1 MSKATC
7 KKAEARQGKIYVG
20 KLPVDE
26 ISNQDLSDHFSQV
39 DQFLL
44 WSNSFWFVVFKFGSV
59 VEVIRPVDKLRD
71 DAPKNFC
78 FITFDKEEPAR
89 QLVFKGTT
97 SLKGHQLVV
106 SRVKSETF
114 AN

>member
-1 MSKATC
+1 M
-7 KKAEARQGKIYVG
+7 
-20 KLPVDE
+20 
-26 ISNQDLSDHFSQV
+26 
-39 DQFLL
+39 
-44 WSNSFWFVVFKFGSV
+44 
-59 VEVIRPVDKLRD
+59 IRPVDKLRE

-106 SRVKSETF
+106 SRVSINNSKREIILSG
-114 AN
+114 

>member
-1 MSKATC
+1 M
-7 KKAEARQGKIYVG
+7 
-20 KLPVDE
+20 
-26 ISNQDLSDHFSQV
+26 
-39 DQFLL
+39 
-44 WSNSFWFVVFKFGSV
+44 VFKFGSV

-97 SLKGHQLVV
+97 TLKGHQLVV
-106 SRVKSETF
+106 SRVRSNNSKSQRHHNTWQIWLG
-114 AN
+114 ASNMTN

>member
-1 MSKATC
+1 MILINSC
-7 KKAEARQGKIYVG
+7 MV
-20 KLPVDE
+20 
-26 ISNQDLSDHFSQV
+26 F
-39 DQFLL
+39 QF
-44 WSNSFWFVVFKFGSV
+44 GTV

-97 SLKGHQLVV
+97 SLKAHQLVV
-106 SRVKSETF
+106 SRVSISNSKMEIILF
-114 AN
+114 G

>member
-1 MSKATC
+1 M
-7 KKAEARQGKIYVG
+7 
-20 KLPVDE
+20 
-26 ISNQDLSDHFSQV
+26 
-39 DQFLL
+39 
-44 WSNSFWFVVFKFGSV
+44 

-106 SRVKSETF
+106 SRVS
-114 AN
+114 

>member
-1 MSKATC
+1 M
-7 KKAEARQGKIYVG
+7 
-20 KLPVDE
+20 
-26 ISNQDLSDHFSQV
+26 
-39 DQFLL
+39 
-44 WSNSFWFVVFKFGSV
+44 

-106 SRVKSETF
+106 SRVSINNSKMEIILFGKDFLLNAS
-114 AN
+114 AMS

>member
-1 MSKATC
+1 M
-7 KKAEARQGKIYVG
+7 
-20 KLPVDE
+20 
-26 ISNQDLSDHFSQV
+26 
-39 DQFLL
+39 
-44 WSNSFWFVVFKFGSV
+44 VFKFGFV

-97 SLKGHQLVV
+97 SLKGHQLVD
-106 SRVKSETF
+106 SRVSINNSKMEIILF
-114 AN
+114 G

>member
-1 MSKATC
+1 M
-7 KKAEARQGKIYVG
+7 V
-20 KLPVDE
+20 
-26 ISNQDLSDHFSQV
+26 F
-39 DQFLL
+39 QF
-44 WSNSFWFVVFKFGSV
+44 GAV

-106 SRVKSETF
+106 SRVSSNNSKMKILFFGKDITISAYLAGPTKYGHLRYPRKDRSIPS
-114 AN
+114 

>member
-1 MSKATC
+1 M
-7 KKAEARQGKIYVG
+7 
-20 KLPVDE
+20 
-26 ISNQDLSDHFSQV
+26 
-39 DQFLL
+39 
-44 WSNSFWFVVFKFGSV
+44 
-59 VEVIRPVDKLRD
+59 IRPVDKLRD

-89 QLVFKGTT
+89 QLVFKGST

-106 SRVKSETF
+106 SRVRSKTI

>member
-1 MSKATC
+1 M
-7 KKAEARQGKIYVG
+7 
-20 KLPVDE
+20 
-26 ISNQDLSDHFSQV
+26 
-39 DQFLL
+39 
-44 WSNSFWFVVFKFGSV
+44 

-97 SLKGHQLVV
+97 TLKGHQLVV
-106 SRVKSETF
+106 SRVRSNNSKSLFGKDITISGKF
-114 AN
+114 GWAHPI

>member
-1 MSKATC
+1 M
-7 KKAEARQGKIYVG
+7 G

-39 DQFLL
+39 FHHPSNLL
-44 WSNSFWFVVFKFGSV
+44 ATVVFQFGSV

-106 SRVKSETF
+106 SRVRSKTI